1 MYFRDVFTVDPFREI
16 EQLQREMN
24 RLFNDLTAASG
35 RDYPAVNIWTN
46 PEAAAITAELPGY
59 TPQDVHLSILGDT
72 LTIKGSRPKPEL
84 KSGEQ
89 YHRQERY
96 YGDFERSLRL
106 PFAVDSNKVEARFK
120 NGILQILLPRAEE
133 DKPKKI
139 EIKTR

>member
-1 MYFRDVFTVDPFREI
+1 MDFRDVFTMDPFREI

-24 RLFNDLTAASG
+24 RLFNGVTAAS
-35 RDYPAVNIWTN
+35 RRAYPAVNIWTN

-59 TPQDVHLSILGDT
+59 TPQDVHLSIVGDT
-72 LTIKGSRPKPEL
+72 LIIKGSRPKPEL